1 MDNLI
6 DQFQLYR
13 LRTKRDEDAFGR
25 IYDRYIERIYRFVSL
40 KLPTKEAAQ
49 DVTSEAF
56 LRFWQY
62 VQDEKG
68 ITNVRALLYRI
79 ARNLVV
85 DYYRASSRTISV
97 EQSVTFSL
105 DVTSYDNEDRL
116 SDQNKGKR
124 LIEAKADLA
133 LIVERVSRLKEDYR
147 DVLMLRLVDDLSFQ
161 DIAIVLDKKPG
172 TVRVIFHRAMKVL
185 DNLAQ
190 QNPDTPF
197 HV

>member
-25 IYDRYIERIYRFVSL
+25 IYDRYVERIYRFVSL

-49 DVTSEAF
+49 DVTSESF
-56 LRFWQY
+56 LRLWQY
-62 VQDEKG
+62 VQEEKR
-68 ITNVRALLYRI
+68 ITNIRALLYRI
-79 ARNLVV
+79 ARNLVA
-85 DYYRASSRTISV
+85 DHYRTGSRTISV

-105 DVTSYDNEDRL
+105 DAASYDSESRL
-116 SDQNKGKR
+116 SDQNKEKR

-133 LIVERVSRLKEDYR
+133 LVVERVSRLKEDYR
-147 DVLMLRLVDDLSFQ
+147 DVLMLRLVDGLSFQ

-172 TVRVIFHRAMKVL
+172 TVRVIFHRAMKAL

-190 QNPDTPF
+190 QKSDS
-197 HV
+197 

>member
-25 IYDRYIERIYRFVSL
+25 IYDRYIERIYRFVLL
-40 KLPTKEAAQ
+40 KLPSKEAAQ

-56 LRFWQY
+56 LRLWQY
-62 VQDEKG
+62 VQEEKG

-85 DYYRASSRTISV
+85 DYYRASSRTISI

-147 DVLMLRLVDDLSFQ
+147 DVLMLRLVD
-161 DIAIVLDKKPG
+161 
-172 TVRVIFHRAMKVL
+172 
-185 DNLAQ
+185 
-190 QNPDTPF
+190 
-197 HV
+197 

>member
-147 DVLMLRLVDDLSFQ
+147 DVLMLRLMDDLSFQ
-161 DIAIVLDKKPG
+161 DIAIVLGKKPG
-172 TVRVIFHRAMKVL
+172 TVRVIFHRAMKAL
-185 DNLAQ
+185 DTLAQ
-190 QNPDTPF
+190 QNSDTPF

>member
-25 IYDRYIERIYRFVSL
+25 IYDRYIERIYRFVLL
-40 KLPTKEAAQ
+40 KLPSKEAAQ

-56 LRFWQY
+56 LRLWQY
-62 VQDEKG
+62 VQEEKG

-85 DYYRASSRTISV
+85 DYYRASSRTISI
-97 EQSVTFSL
+97 EQIVTFSL

-147 DVLMLRLVDDLSFQ
+147 DVLMLRLMDDLSFQ
-161 DIAIVLDKKPG
+161 DIAIVLGKKPG
-172 TVRVIFHRAMKVL
+172 TVRVIFHRAMKAL
-185 DNLAQ
+185 DTLAQ
-190 QNPDTPF
+190 QNSDTPF

>member
-25 IYDRYIERIYRFVSL
+25 IYDRYIERIYRFVLL
-40 KLPTKEAAQ
+40 KLPSKEAAQ

-56 LRFWQY
+56 LRLWQY
-62 VQDEKG
+62 VQEEKG

-85 DYYRASSRTISV
+85 DYYRASSRTISI

>member
-25 IYDRYIERIYRFVSL
+25 IYDRYIERIYRFVLL
-40 KLPTKEAAQ
+40 KLPSKEAAQ

-56 LRFWQY
+56 LRLWQY
-62 VQDEKG
+62 VQEEKG

-85 DYYRASSRTISV
+85 DYYRASSRTISI

-161 DIAIVLDKKPG
+161 DIAIVLGKKPG
-172 TVRVIFHRAMKVL
+172 TVRVIFHRAMKAL
-185 DNLAQ
+185 DTLAQ
-190 QNPDTPF
+190 QNSDTPF